1 MAIFKGA
8 GVAIVTPMYE
18 DGKVNYDKLEE
29 LLEYQIANSTDA
41 IIICGTTGESATMTH
56 GEHLKT
62 IKFAIDKVN
71 KRVPVI
77 AGTGSNSTAE
87 AIRLSTHAE
96 KAGADGLLLVTPY
109 YNKATQKGLI
119 AHYTAVANAVP
130 ETPIIMYNV
139 PSRTG
144 CNLQPATVATLVKNV
159 KNIVGLKAASGD
171 LSQIAKTV
179 SLAGEDLELYSGN
192 DDQVLPI
199 LSLGGLGVISVLSNV
214 APKFTHDMVMK
225 YFDGD
230 TKGAT
235 EDQLKAL
242 PLINALFSEVNPIP
256 VKTAMNL
263 MGMNVG
269 PLRMPL
275 CEMEEDTKAALAKE
289 IEKFGLKLAK

>member
-29 LLEYQIANSTDA
+29 LLEFQIANSTDA
-41 IIICGTTGESATMTH
+41 IIICGTTGESSTMTH

-77 AGTGSNSTAE
+77 AGTGSNCTETAIMMSKE
-87 AIRLSTHAE
+87 AASY
-96 KAGADGLLLVTPY
+96 GADALLVVTPY

-119 AHYTAVANAVP
+119 AHY
-130 ETPIIMYNV
+130 NV

-144 CNLQPATVATLVKNV
+144 CNIQPATVATLVKNV

-179 SLAGEDLELYSGN
+179 SLAGADLELYSGN

-214 APKFTHDMVMK
+214 APKETHDMVMK
-225 YFDGD
+225 FMEGD
-230 TKGAT
+230 TAGAAKIQI
-235 EDQLKAL
+235 DAI
-242 PLINALFSEVNPIP
+242 PLINALFCEVNPIP
-256 VKTAMNL
+256 VKTALNL

-275 CEMEEDTKAALAKE
+275 CEMEESNKETLKKALQD
-289 IEKFGLKLAK
+289 FGIKLA

>member
-18 DGKVNYDKLEE
+18 DGKINYDKLGE
-29 LLEYQIANSTDA
+29 LIEYQIANSTDA
-41 IIICGTTGESATMTH
+41 IIICGTTGESSTMTH
-56 GEHLKT
+56 GEHLNT
-62 IKFAIDKVN
+62 IKYAIDKVA

-77 AGTGSNSTAE
+77 AGTGSNCTETAIMLSKE
-87 AIRLSTHAE
+87 AASY
-96 KAGADGLLLVTPY
+96 GADALLIVTPY

-119 AHYTAVANAVP
+119 AHYTAIAEAVP

-144 CNLQPATVATLVKNV
+144 CNLQPATVAALVKNV

-192 DDQVLPI
+192 DDQVLPV

-214 APKFTHDMVMK
+214 APKQTHDMVMK
-225 YFDGD
+225 FLEGD
-230 TKGAT
+230 IKEAAKLQI
-235 EDQLKAL
+235 EAV
-242 PLINALFSEVNPIP
+242 PLVNALFCEVNPIP
-256 VKTAMNL
+256 VKTAMNM
-263 MGMNVG
+263 MGMEVG

-275 CEMEEDTKAALAKE
+275 CEMEESNKE
-289 IEKFGLKLAK
+289 ILKKAMLDYGLKLA

>member
-8 GVAIVTPMYE
+8 GVALITPMKDNYE
-18 DGKVNYDKLEE
+18 VNYDKLDEILEE
-29 LLEYQIANSTDA
+29 QIANETDS
-41 IIICGTTGESATMTH
+41 IIICGTTGESATMTEQ
-56 GEHLKT
+56 EHLDV
-62 IKFAIDKVN
+62 IKFAIERVN
-71 KRVPVI
+71 HRIPVI
-77 AGTGSNSTAE
+77 AGTGSNCTRTAIQLSKE
-87 AIRLSTHAE
+87 AQE
-96 KAGADGLLLVTPY
+96 DGADGILLVTPY
-109 YNKATQKGLI
+109 YNKATQAGLI
-119 AHYTAVANAVP
+119 QHYTAVANEAKA
-130 ETPIIMYNV
+130 PIIMYSV
-139 PSRTG
+139 ASRTG
-144 CNLQPATVATLVKNV
+144 CNIEPATVAHLVKNV
-159 KNIVGLKAASGD
+159 DNIVGIKEATGD
-171 LSQIAKTV
+171 LSQIAKMM
-179 SLAGEDLELYSGN
+179 SLADGQLELYSGN